1 MSVKKRYAM
10 IVARIVRDGTVDEAK
25 KKAKTKPLRAVAPL
39 TAPATTPTVKRLGT
53 VMAMDLV
60 FDASTTE
67 VDRNITP

>member
-1 MSVKKRYAM
+1 MSVKKRYAI

-25 KKAKTKPLRAVAPL
+25 KKAKTKPLKAVAPF
-39 TAPATTPTVKRLGT
+39 TAPATMPTVKRLGT